1 MLTVPKMNSRLFFKE
16 CGTIEYYESEAPQYC
31 YQGLENAYLY
41 IINNSPH
48 LGVYYALSI
57 GYNNLIDVS
66 KLPIIPYRL
75 ENFPD
80 FQIRDNTNRSFLPSR
95 AIKTR
100 PNTTEHLK
108 LASKIVKNQ

>member
-1 MLTVPKMNSRLFFKE
+1 MLSVPIMNSGLSIKE

-48 LGVYYALSI
+48 LRTYHALVR
-57 GYNNLIDVS
+57 GYNNPIDVS

-80 FQIRDNTNRSFLPSR
+80 FQIRDNTNRSFLLSR
-95 AIKTR
+95 AVKTHSY
-100 PNTTEHLK
+100 T
-108 LASKIVKNQ
+108 